1 MKFWYDL
8 NLSPYTLHLIHGLVV
23 FVLNQSQLLWHSLSR
38 FVAFWLDTELLIWC
52 NKIQMQF
59 LLSTHMI
66 DSEHIHF
73 ILISLSACWHRLVCI
88 FLFHFTFSVFFF
100 KLFLILL
107 KTTCL
112 FSNYSL
118 GNNKISLLGHFN
130 PIYWDDSFQLITVSR

>member
-88 FLFHFTFSVFFF
+88 LLFHFTFSVFFF
-100 KLFLILL
+100 FFKFFYLIENNLPVFKLLTREQQNIIAWLFWSYIL
-107 KTTCL
+107 
-112 FSNYSL
+112 
-118 GNNKISLLGHFN
+118 
-130 PIYWDDSFQLITVSR
+130 R